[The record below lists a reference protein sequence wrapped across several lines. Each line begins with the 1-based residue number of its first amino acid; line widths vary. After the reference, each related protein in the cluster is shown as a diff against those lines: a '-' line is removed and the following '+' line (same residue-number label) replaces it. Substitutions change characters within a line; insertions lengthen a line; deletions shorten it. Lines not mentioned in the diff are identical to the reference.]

1 MLYDVIYHP
10 FPINFQYV
18 GVDSP
23 AHIGI
28 LTGERPRFKRRT
40 SHVPNLMHKLLK
52 FIFTGNHCRPLNI
65 VKMNGIQPGGG
76 GAWGH
81 DSNTPG
87 TFFVHLWSTDI
98 WNHIRLQS
106 CGSVLARSTK
116 MDARCYLVSILLG
129 WSVVNRRILYFTV
142 NFYICGARWV
152 QTVFPD
158 FNLVSVFIG
167 KNIFIM
173 ENLTDFGK
181 NWWQRGCTYHVSR

>member
-40 SHVPNLMHKLLK
+40 FHVPNLMHKLLK

-76 GAWGH
+76 GGGGGGH
-81 DSNTPG
+81 TPL
-87 TFFVHLWSTDI
+87 VKLKPRWLLVAVS
-98 WNHIRLQS
+98 
-106 CGSVLARSTK
+106 ARSLK
-116 MDARCYLVSILLG
+116 DL
-129 WSVVNRRILYFTV
+129 
-142 NFYICGARWV
+142 
-152 QTVFPD
+152 
-158 FNLVSVFIG
+158 
-167 KNIFIM
+167 M
-173 ENLTDFGK
+173 E
-181 NWWQRGCTYHVSR
+181 R

>member
-40 SHVPNLMHKLLK
+40 FHVPNLMHKLLK

-76 GAWGH
+76 GGGAR
-81 DSNTPG
+81 TP
-87 TFFVHLWSTDI
+87 
-98 WNHIRLQS
+98 IRL
-106 CGSVLARSTK
+106 VLFSYTYDPPIYEITSGCKVAALFWREAPRWTP
-116 MDARCYLVSILLG
+116 DAI
-129 WSVVNRRILYFTV
+129 W
-142 NFYICGARWV
+142 
-152 QTVFPD
+152 FPFSSD
-158 FNLVSVFIG
+158 EAL
-167 KNIFIM
+167 
-173 ENLTDFGK
+173 
-181 NWWQRGCTYHVSR
+181 

>member
-65 VKMNGIQPGGG
+65 VKMNWIQPGGG
-76 GAWGH
+76 GGGVGTWLQYAWYFFR
-81 DSNTPG
+81 TPMIHRYMKSHP
-87 TFFVHLWSTDI
+87 VAKL
-98 WNHIRLQS
+98 RLCFGAKHQDGRPMLFGFHS
-106 CGSVLARSTK
+106 PRMK
-116 MDARCYLVSILLG
+116 RCKPADLIFHGQFLYMWGKVSP
-129 WSVVNRRILYFTV
+129 NRFSRFQLSKC
-142 NFYICGARWV
+142 FYRKKYIYY
-152 QTVFPD
+152 
-158 FNLVSVFIG
+158 G
-167 KNIFIM
+167 KSDRF
-173 ENLTDFGK
+173 
-181 NWWQRGCTYHVSR
+181 R